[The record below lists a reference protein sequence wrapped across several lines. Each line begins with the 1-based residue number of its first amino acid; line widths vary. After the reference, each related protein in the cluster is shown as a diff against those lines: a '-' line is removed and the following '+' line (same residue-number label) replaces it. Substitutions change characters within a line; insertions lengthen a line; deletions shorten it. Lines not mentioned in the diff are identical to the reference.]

1 MRVSNKLKKVSDR
14 IVIPLAKLL
23 VKLKVSP
30 DAVTLFGGIATG
42 LVSVLFLAQGEWLL
56 GGILLFF
63 VTSLDMVDGAMA
75 RILDRK
81 SNWGAFLDSV
91 TDRISDGLIMGS
103 LVYYFYSIENALL
116 MVLMIWALISAEVT
130 SYARARAES
139 LGFDGKVGIAERPE
153 RLAFLVWGP
162 ILIGLGLTWVMPVMV
177 WGLMIV
183 SSITVLQRIIYV
195 KRQASSQK

>member
-1 MRVSNKLKKVSDR
+1 MRASDKLKKTSDR
-14 IVIPLAKLL
+14 IVIPLARFLL
-23 VKLKVSP
+23 KMKFSP
-30 DAVTLFGGIATG
+30 DAITLLGGIATG
-42 LVSVLFLAQGEWLL
+42 FVSILFLAQGKWLV

-103 LVYYFYSIENALL
+103 LAFYFFSQQNALL
-116 MVLMIWALISAEVT
+116 MILMIWALVAAEVT
-130 SYARARAES
+130 SYARAKAEG
-139 LGFDGKVGIAERPE
+139 LGFDGKVGLAERPE

-162 ILIGLGLTWVMPVMV
+162 ILIGLGLNWLIPIMV
-177 WGLMIV
+177 WGLVIA
-183 SSITVLQRIIYV
+183 STITVLQRVVHV
-195 KRQASSQK
+195 KRQAQSHK

>member
-1 MRVSNKLKKVSDR
+1 
-14 IVIPLAKLL
+14 
-23 VKLKVSP
+23 
-30 DAVTLFGGIATG
+30 
-42 LVSVLFLAQGEWLL
+42 
-56 GGILLFF
+56 
-63 VTSLDMVDGAMA
+63 
-75 RILDRK
+75 
-81 SNWGAFLDSV
+81 
-91 TDRISDGLIMGS
+91 
-103 LVYYFYSIENALL
+103 